1 MKLPSMGFATADFD
15 AIPPAIER
23 GESGE
28 SVSRTSE
35 RDGLRL
41 RRVEYGPGYVA
52 DHWCDRGHVVF
63 VIQGTIEVEL
73 RDGRTFTLNANMS
86 FAVSD
91 HGNSSHRIKTSEGGA
106 AFIVD

>member
-41 RRVEYGPGYVA
+41 RMVEYGPA
-52 DHWCDRGHVVF
+52 MSR
-63 VIQGTIEVEL
+63 TI
-73 RDGRTFTLNANMS
+73 GAIAGMW
-86 FAVSD
+86 
-91 HGNSSHRIKTSEGGA
+91 SS
-106 AFIVD
+106 